1 MAVRRTHY
9 DVLGV
14 ARDASS
20 VDIASAFRDK
30 LAEMKA
36 KPDVLP
42 EAMESLRDAYQTLAS
57 PERRAEYDESIAPP
71 VAMRPSRPS
80 RADDSGEDAGGLWPS
95 ALKYAIPA
103 LVVVL
108 AIWGWKRHKAPP
120 PGPIATVVSVTRIET
135 PADPVPGP
143 SAIPEGTR
151 GDAQTLGSARN
162 AENIFAEISPSI
174 VSVHAADG
182 SGRQTKQGSGVV
194 TGSGR
199 VITNCHV
206 VSGADQITVA
216 SGGDTRS
223 ASVYVADEE
232 LDLCSLDVTGLS
244 APAVALGSMGDF
256 APASACSPSAP
267 PSAWSSRSRRESSR
281 RCARRPRAR

>member
-14 ARDASS
+14 GRDASS

-80 RADDSGEDAGGLWPS
+80 RADDSGEDAVGLWPS

-120 PGPIATVVSVTRIET
+120 PGPIATVVSVTRIEA

-143 SAIPEGTR
+143 SAIAEGTR
-151 GDAQTLGSARN
+151 GDTQTLGSARN

-174 VSVHAADG
+174 VIVH
-182 SGRQTKQGSGVV
+182 
-194 TGSGR
+194 
-199 VITNCHV
+199 
-206 VSGADQITVA
+206 
-216 SGGDTRS
+216 
-223 ASVYVADEE
+223 
-232 LDLCSLDVTGLS
+232 
-244 APAVALGSMGDF
+244 
-256 APASACSPSAP
+256 
-267 PSAWSSRSRRESSR
+267 
-281 RCARRPRAR
+281 